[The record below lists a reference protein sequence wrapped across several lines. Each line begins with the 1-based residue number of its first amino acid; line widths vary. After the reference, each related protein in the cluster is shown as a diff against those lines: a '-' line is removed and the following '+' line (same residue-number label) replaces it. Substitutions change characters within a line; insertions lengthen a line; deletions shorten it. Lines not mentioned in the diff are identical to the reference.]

1 MLNLSAV
8 TDDKDIATKE
18 YVDTHGGGGTISADY
33 IVEQGTSNNWI
44 YRKYNS
50 GVAECWCQWTQS
62 ATFND
67 HSGNGWFTS
76 GFYATFPSGLF
87 IAAPVFCNI
96 SGVPGS
102 AGFFID
108 YGSGLSSTRTQTVW
122 LGRVEGGTSSAQS
135 VGLCAHAIGKWK

>member
-1 MLNLSAV
+1 MLNLAAID
-8 TDDKDIATKE
+8 DDKDIATKE
-18 YVDTHGGGGTISADY
+18 YVDSHGGGGTIAADY
-33 IVEQGTSNNWI
+33 IVEQGVSNNWI

-76 GFYATFPSGLF
+76 GFYANFPSGLF
-87 IAAPVFCNI
+87 TAAPEFCNI
-96 SGVPGS
+96 SGVPSS
-102 AGFFID
+102 AGFFIE
-108 YGSGLSSTRTQTVW
+108 YGAGLSSTRTQTVW
-122 LGRVEGGTSSAQS
+122 LVRVEGGTSSAQT